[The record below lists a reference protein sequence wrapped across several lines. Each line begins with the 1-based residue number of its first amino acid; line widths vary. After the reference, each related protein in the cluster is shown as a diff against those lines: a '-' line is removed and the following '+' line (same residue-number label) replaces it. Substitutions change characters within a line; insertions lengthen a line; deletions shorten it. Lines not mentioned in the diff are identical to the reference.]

1 MVDVQR
7 ELNLINKHIR
17 HHHTQAGEVVHWYEW
32 LPFDEAGGS
41 TYDDV
46 YDEGNFT
53 GAGRKYKPAV
63 VVPTIY
69 IEEIEDESRAI
80 EEGRQPTQNVRL
92 TILFKDMLEAG
103 IDDPEEY
110 RPHLND
116 MFLYDNRYY
125 SVYKYKA
132 RGRLR
137 EEVIVAVEGVEVYV
151 DQEYVLDLPPVY
163 SPDTNLPWPDTLP

>member
-1 MVDVQR
+1 MDVQR
-7 ELNLINKHIR
+7 ELSLINKHIR
-17 HHHTQAGEVVHWYEW
+17 HHHTEAGETIYWYEQ
-32 LPFDEAGGS
+32 LPFDVAGGS

-63 VVPTIY
+63 LLPTIY
-69 IEEIEDESRAI
+69 VEEIEDESRAI
-80 EEGRQPTQNVRL
+80 EEGRQPTQNMRI
-92 TILFKDMLEAG
+92 TMLFRDLVEAG
-103 IDDPEEY
+103 IEDPEEY

-116 MFLYDNRYY
+116 MFMYDNRYY
-125 SVYKYKA
+125 NVYRYKA

-151 DQEYVLDLPPVY
+151 EQELVLDLPPVY
-163 SPDTNLPWPDTLP
+163 SPDVDLPWPATLP